1 MMMNLQQASAEGLS
15 IAQRNLIKTEPPNHN
30 PLECSN
36 PQACAVCIAWRAWA
50 RELVL
55 VNREIVARETK

>member
-1 MMMNLQQASAEGLS
+1 MNLQQASAAGLY

-30 PLECSN
+30 PLECAH
-36 PQACAVCIAWRAWA
+36 PATCPVCIAWRAWA